1 MALTYREKITVLL
14 RSCKKF
20 KNWYFYPL
28 IYLNIIKRDFVTFQT
43 NSNLK
48 MKIRVKSTDLMQL
61 ATIWLTR
68 EYEVPG
74 FEIKEDD
81 TIIDIGGHI
90 GLFMLF
96 CKQFCHKGKIY
107 CFEPALDNYR
117 IFLDNIKLNN
127 FKNIFP
133 FNTAVSKQDGNIP
146 LYLNDDASGHS
157 LFLKNSN
164 SIQVDSITLQ
174 KIFDLNNI
182 KKCNLLKLDCE
193 GSEYEIIDSLP
204 DSYFSMINKIIIEY
218 HFAEKY
224 PKLLTNLIK
233 KLERISFS
241 LDIKKLSDD
250 MGLIFAKKPMD

>member
-1 MALTYREKITVLL
+1 MLTYREKIAILL
-14 RSCKKF
+14 RSRKKF
-20 KNWYFYPL
+20 KNWYLYPL
-28 IYLNIIKRDFVTFQT
+28 IYLNIIKHGFVTFKT
-43 NSNLK
+43 NSGLK

-61 ATIWLTR
+61 TTIWLTR
-68 EYEVPG
+68 EYEAPG
-74 FEIKEDD
+74 FEIKEND
-81 TIIDIGGHI
+81 TIIDVGGHI

-96 CKQFCHKGKIY
+96 CEQFCPKGKIY
-107 CFEPALDNYR
+107 CFEPASDNYR

-127 FKNIFP
+127 FKNIFS
-133 FNTAVSKQDGNIP
+133 FNIAVSKQDGNIP

-157 LFLKNSN
+157 IFLKNSN

-204 DSYFSMINKIIIEY
+204 ENYFSMIDKMIIEY
-218 HFAEKY
+218 HFAEKN

-233 KLERISFS
+233 KLERTSFS
-241 LDIKKLSDD
+241 VDVKKLSDD
-250 MGLIFAKKPMD
+250 MGLIFAIKSTD

>member
-1 MALTYREKITVLL
+1 MLTYREKIAILL
-14 RSCKKF
+14 RSRKKF
-20 KNWYFYPL
+20 KNWYLYPL
-28 IYLNIIKRDFVTFQT
+28 IYLNIIKHGFVTFKT
-43 NSNLK
+43 NSGLK

-61 ATIWLTR
+61 TTIWLTK
-68 EYEVPG
+68 EYEAPS
-74 FEIKEDD
+74 FEIKEND

-90 GLFMLF
+90 GLFVLF

-107 CFEPALDNYR
+107 CFEPVLDNYR
-117 IFLDNIKLNN
+117 IFLDNVKLNN
-127 FKNIFP
+127 FKNVFP
-133 FNTAVSKQDGNIP
+133 FNIAVSKQNGNIP

-157 LFLKNSN
+157 IFLKNSN

-204 DSYFSMINKIIIEY
+204 NSYFSMIDKMIIEY

-233 KLERISFS
+233 KLERTSFS
-241 LDIKKLSDD
+241 VDIKKLSDD
-250 MGLIFAKKPMD
+250 MGLIFAIKTID

>member
-1 MALTYREKITVLL
+1 MLTYREKIAVLL
-14 RSCKKF
+14 RSCKEF
-20 KNWYFYPL
+20 KNWCLYPL
-28 IYLNIIKRDFVTFQT
+28 IYLNIIKRGFVTFKT
-43 NSNLK
+43 NSGLK

-61 ATIWLTR
+61 TTIWLIR

-74 FEIKEDD
+74 FEIKEND
-81 TIIDIGGHI
+81 TVIDVGGHI

-96 CKQFCHKGKIY
+96 CEQFCRKGKIY

-117 IFLDNIKLNN
+117 ILLDNVKLNN
-127 FKNIFP
+127 LENVFS

-157 LFLKNSN
+157 VFLKSSN
-164 SIQVDSITLQ
+164 SIQVESMTLQ

-193 GSEYEIIDSLP
+193 GSEYEIINSLP
-204 DSYFSMINKIIIEY
+204 DSYFSMIDKMIIEY

-224 PKLLTNLIK
+224 PRLLTDLIK
-233 KLERISFS
+233 KLESTSFS
-241 LDIKKLSDD
+241 VNVKKLSDD
-250 MGLIFAKKPMD
+250 MGLIFAAKN